1 MVKKYNLIIVLPIF
15 ETKQGVT
22 ILKKPQE
29 ELINWYLLFATSFQH
44 MQHKRNRLRSGID
57 VENWFSSWISHFTAT
72 YHGKNWVLDT
82 ASWMLYWQFNFLFV
96 ASNFVK
102 WIQNSCHWIK
112 FDTLPFVLS
121 NRLRSVDMFG
131 VFVLSF
137 LLWIRQLS
145 FQHLETFLSSC
156 LSGLLF
162 SNVYFLY
169 KTLC

>member
-1 MVKKYNLIIVLPIF
+1 M
-15 ETKQGVT
+15 T

-29 ELINWYLLFATSFQH
+29 EPINWYLLFATSFQH
-44 MQHKRNRLRSGID
+44 MYHKRNRVRSGID

-102 WIQNSCHWIK
+102 WIQNFCHWIK

-121 NRLRSVDMFG
+121 NRICSVYLYWGFCYGSDNF
-131 VFVLSF
+131 FFSTLKLSF
-137 LLWIRQLS
+137 LPVFLVFFFLM
-145 FQHLETFLSSC
+145 FTF
-156 LSGLLF
+156 
-162 SNVYFLY
+162 
-169 KTLC
+169 